1 MDLTIVNISDG
12 ALLRISDL
20 MRNSEKLA
28 YLVNELDSI
37 SYKEFYDAFMFDKEN
52 SDEIFVDPACFVLK

>member
-20 MRNSEKLA
+20 IRNSEKLA

-37 SYKEFYDAFMFDKEN
+37 SYKDFMMPLCLIRKTATKFLLTLH
-52 SDEIFVDPACFVLK
+52 ALC

>member
-20 MRNSEKLA
+20 IRNSEKLA

-37 SYKEFYDAFMFDKEN
+37 SYKDFMMPLRLIRKTETKFLLTLH
-52 SDEIFVDPACFVLK
+52 ALC